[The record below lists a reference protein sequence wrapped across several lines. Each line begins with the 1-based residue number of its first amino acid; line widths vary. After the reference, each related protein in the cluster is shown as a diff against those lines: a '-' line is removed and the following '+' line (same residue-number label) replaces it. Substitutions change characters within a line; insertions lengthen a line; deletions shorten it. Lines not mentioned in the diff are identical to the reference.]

1 MTNFISAVTTKL
13 AENKAEYTIAVL
25 AALLALLFGVIW
37 YGWLY
42 GVLARTGAVVP
53 RSVLGA
59 IIGVLLIA
67 QLASLLLLR
76 HLFRE
81 NAKLAS
87 LASLPG
93 QIETLQKH
101 NKELQ
106 NELAKDTGL
115 QIDPDLF
122 LPLTQ
127 LTSLLDN
134 LPRGNIQDKYVAEY
148 HLIVT
153 AIEKEAILD
162 LSLFRIPAGETHRRK
177 TGSSTGRR
185 RIGTFSFSDASGSMP
200 TYSEH
205 AYCDREVFLM
215 RSQSL
220 IKFLNG
226 IGLPC

>member
-1 MTNFISAVTTKL
+1 MTPLISAVTTKL

-37 YGWLY
+37 KVWLY

-59 IIGVLLIA
+59 IIGVLLIT

-76 HLFRE
+76 YLFQE
-81 NAKLAS
+81 NAKLKP
-87 LASLPG
+87 LVNLPDKV
-93 QIETLQKH
+93 EALEKH
-101 NKELQ
+101 NEELQ
-106 NELAKDTGL
+106 NELNQDAGL

-122 LPLTQ
+122 RALTQ

-134 LPRGNIQDKYVAEY
+134 LPKGSIQEKYVAEY

-153 AIEKEAILD
+153 AIEREASED
-162 LSLFRIPAGETHRRK
+162 LSQFRIPPGEL
-177 TGSSTGRR
+177 RR
-185 RIGTFSFSDASGSMP
+185 RITSTGNSRRISSFRFSDVPLGTP

-215 RSQSL
+215 RSQAL
-220 IKFLNG
+220 LKFLTG
-226 IGLPC
+226 IGLLC